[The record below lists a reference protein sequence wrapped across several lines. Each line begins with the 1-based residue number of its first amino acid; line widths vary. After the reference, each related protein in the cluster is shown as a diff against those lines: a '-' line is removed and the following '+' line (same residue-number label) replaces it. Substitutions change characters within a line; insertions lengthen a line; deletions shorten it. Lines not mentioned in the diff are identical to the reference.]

1 MLDSK
6 LLDDLAQRLANAV
19 PTGLQQARDDV
30 EKNFK
35 AVLQGSFD
43 KMNLV
48 SREEFEAQRAVLM
61 RTREK
66 LEALEK
72 QVSQLEE
79 KILKH

>member
-66 LEALEK
+66 LETLEK

-79 KILKH
+79 KILKP

>member
-19 PTGLQQARDDV
+19 PTSLQQARDDV

-72 QVSQLEE
+72 LVSQLEE
-79 KILKH
+79 KILKP

>member
-6 LLDDLAQRLANAV
+6 LLDDLAQRLANTV
-19 PTGLQQARDDV
+19 PDGLRQARDDV

-72 QVSQLEE
+72 QVSQLEQ
-79 KILKH
+79 KVLNS

>member
-66 LEALEK
+66 LETLEK

>member
-19 PTGLQQARDDV
+19 PSSLQQAREDV

-35 AVLQGSFD
+35 AVIQGSFD

-48 SREEFEAQRAVLM
+48 SREEFDAQRAVLM

-72 QVSQLEE
+72 QMDQLEQSV
-79 KILKH
+79 LKR

>member
-19 PTGLQQARDDV
+19 PSGLQQAREDV

-35 AVLQGSFD
+35 AVIQGSFD

-72 QVSQLEE
+72 QMDQLEQSV
-79 KILKH
+79 LNS